1 MNSMKKYLTLAA
13 ALTLSTGAVFAGAT
27 SLGETASARASV
39 RANGMGDA
47 YTAANG
53 DVFGFYYNPAQTAPK
68 SAGFSFG
75 RGYSEDTTSIIGAYF
90 PGLFGGV
97 NVGASFL
104 FYTLG
109 DMDLYGPNGKI
120 GTVNAEH
127 DYMGT
132 VNLSKEIGVL
142 SFGVNAKVLR
152 TTLFEA
158 TSAAAFLLDGGFK
171 ARLPWVDLGA
181 SVQNIGEEMTLGNED
196 ERIPRTV
203 RFGAYRG
210 FESGK
215 TGINLAADMVKT
227 EQENTYFCAGAEF
240 VYNKMLAL
248 RTGYEFQN
256 SLSEANLLRFGFGV
270 KVSEFTLD
278 YALVPYKDLG
288 STHRFAVAYAFGVPA
303 AASAMPSSAQ
313 PTSAAPAAE
322 QPAAVPSA
330 EQPISAAPAAEQP
343 APVMPAAE
351 EVVAPAPAVPT
362 APSSEQPTPAESAV
376 EPETAVPAQEAPT
389 PVEPAAATPAPV
401 EVIPAQPDPVPVVPG
416 N

>member
-1 MNSMKKYLTLAA
+1 MKRLSKITVFT
-13 ALTLSTGAVFAGAT
+13 ALTALCMPGMVFAGAT

-53 DVFGFYYNPAQTAPK
+53 DVFGFFYNPAQTAPK

-90 PGLFGGV
+90 PGLLGGV
-97 NVGASFL
+97 NLGASFL

-132 VNLSKEIGVL
+132 VNLSKEIGIISV
-142 SFGVNAKVLR
+142 GVNAKVLR

-158 TSAAAFLLDGGFK
+158 TSAAAFLVDGGVK

-181 SVQNIGEEMTLGNED
+181 SFQNLGEEMTLGNQD

-215 TGINLAADMVKT
+215 TGFNLAADMVKT
-227 EQENTYFCAGAEF
+227 ENENTYFCTGVEF
-240 VYNKMLAL
+240 VYNKMLSL

-288 STHRFAVAYAFGVPA
+288 STHRFAVAYAFGGPAAPSSVQPASVTPAQETPVVENEIVPA
-303 AASAMPSSAQ
+303 TVPAV
-313 PTSAAPAAE
+313 AAPVFE
-322 QPAAVPSA
+322 QPV
-330 EQPISAAPAAEQP
+330 
-343 APVMPAAE
+343 
-351 EVVAPAPAVPT
+351 PAVP
-362 APSSEQPTPAESAV
+362 AEDVLIPADEASAD
-376 EPETAVPAQEAPT
+376 AVT
-389 PVEPAAATPAPV
+389 PVEESV
-401 EVIPAQPDPVPVVPG
+401 QPDVQDMPMVAPDAVTPVNEVPVPAEPA